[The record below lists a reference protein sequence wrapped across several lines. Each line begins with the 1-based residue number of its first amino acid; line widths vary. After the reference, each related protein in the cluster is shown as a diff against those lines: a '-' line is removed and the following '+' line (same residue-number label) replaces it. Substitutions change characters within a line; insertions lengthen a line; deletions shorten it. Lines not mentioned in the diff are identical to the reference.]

1 MELTKSEKIKFKK
14 LQTSLKKNWQIVED
28 EYEGERTIVMIAGF
42 SLDPEELRKVFG
54 IEFYEERLLFFIALL
69 KNPKTKVIYVSSIKI
84 DPVIIDYYL
93 SIYSDSE
100 AQKKD
105 MKKRLVLMQAGDSGS
120 YLPLTKKILRN
131 QKLIATLKKE
141 ITNKKTTTLRCFNST
156 TDEEKLATILGIP
169 LYAPLAEHIPYG
181 SKSGSR
187 QTFKASGVKVPPG
200 YEDLVNEDQLI
211 AAIKKMKKSN
221 PKLKK
226 VVLKFNYSFSG
237 GGNAILNVAKFPSA
251 KEDAHI
257 FILKKLQ
264 PIEADISNKK
274 YLEKYFEYGGIVE
287 EWMMLKDTFSP
298 SAQLSVL
305 PNGKVE
311 LVSTHEQILDEE
323 TQQTYLGCRFPAK
336 KKNRKVIGQAAL
348 KIGKYLSARGVI
360 GRFAI
365 DFIVNHKDDKAD
377 VRAIEINLRKGG
389 TTHPYFMTKLL
400 TKAISEEH
408 GLLKADDRKVFYYAY
423 DNIKHPEYAHL
434 DAKTLIE
441 IVKQSGLEYDPETKT
456 GVILH
461 LLGAVK
467 KFHKFGAVCIARSP
481 KAAEQLYFLLLRVV
495 KKYLEEKQEVIVEKE
510 AVQVNKNRLVETFGK
525 LVRIDSPPG
534 EEKLLSD
541 ALHDKFKSMGYKT
554 YQDDNW
560 NLLVKVPGRGNTPFL
575 LSAHMDVVEPCHNVQ
590 PVIRGDKIM
599 SAGKTVLGADDKAA
613 IAYIIELLNILEEN
627 EIPHR
632 PLELLFT
639 VREETFFGGIL
650 EFDMTKINSPFG
662 YVLDGADIG
671 EIDIAAPY
679 LAQLSV
685 VVKGKAAHSGV
696 NPEEGI
702 NAIKIASEA
711 IAKIPLGRINKETT
725 ANIGI
730 IKGGHALNTIPDRVE
745 ITAEAR
751 SLDKKKFE
759 EQIERMTK
767 AFEDAAEKYEG
778 LVEIETKFPYDG
790 YTYNPEDVFIQKTA
804 KIMKTVG
811 ITPELRKAMGGS
823 DANELIHKGVK
834 ILDIGIGMEKPH
846 TMQESIAIPDMVKM
860 VKFLIEVA
868 KI

>member
-1 MELTKSEKIKFKK
+1 MELTKTEKEKFKK
-14 LQTSLKKNWQIVED
+14 LQSSLKKNWQIVED
-28 EYEGERTIVMIAGF
+28 EYNKDRTIIIMAGF

-54 IEFYEERLLFFIALL
+54 IEFYEERLLYFIGLL
-69 KNPKTKVIYVSSIKI
+69 KNPKTKVIYISSIKI
-84 DPVIIDYYL
+84 DPIIIDYYL

-100 AQKKD
+100 SQKKD
-105 MKKRLVLMQAGDSGS
+105 MKKRLTLLQAGDSGS
-120 YLPLTKKILRN
+120 YLPLTKKVLRN
-131 QKLIATLKKE
+131 QKLIGDIKKK
-141 ITNKKTTTLRCFNST
+141 ITNNKSTVLRCFNST
-156 TDEEKLATILGIP
+156 SDEEKLAAILGVP
-169 LYAPLAEHIPYG
+169 LFASLSKHIPFG

-187 QTFKASGVKVPPG
+187 QTFKDSGVKVPPG
-200 YEDLVNEDQLI
+200 YEDIMNEDELI
-211 AAIKKMKKSN
+211 AAIKKMKKAN

-226 VVLKFNYSFSG
+226 VILKFNYSFSG
-237 GGNAILNVAKFPSA
+237 GGNAILNLSKFPA
-251 KEDAHI
+251 KKEDAHV
-257 FILKKLQ
+257 FMLKKLQ
-264 PIEADISNKK
+264 PIEADISNQK
-274 YLEKYFEYGGIVE
+274 YLKKYFEFGGIVE
-287 EWMMLKDTFSP
+287 EWLMLQDTYSP
-298 SAQLSVL
+298 SAQLSIL
-305 PNGKVE
+305 PNGAVE

-323 TQQTYLGCRFPAK
+323 TKQTYLGCRFPAK
-336 KKNRKVIGQAAL
+336 LKNRDLIGADAI
-348 KIGKYLSARGVI
+348 KIGKYLSKKGI
-360 GRFAI
+360 MGRFAI
-365 DFIVNHKDDKAD
+365 DFVVNHKEGKAD

-389 TTHPYFMTKLL
+389 TTHPFFMTKLL
-400 TKAISEEH
+400 TNAVSKKD
-408 GLLKADDRKVFYYAY
+408 GLLYVDDRKVFYYAY

-441 IVKQSGLEYDPETKT
+441 IVKKTGLEYDPETKT

-495 KKYLEEKQEVIVEKE
+495 KKYLEENQEVKIEKE
-510 AVQVNKNRLVETFGK
+510 AIQVNKDRLVETFGK
-525 LVRIDSPPG
+525 LIRIDSPPG

-541 ALHDKFKSMGYKT
+541 ALHDKFKSMGFKT
-554 YQDDNW
+554 YQDDNH
-560 NLLVKVPGRGNTPFL
+560 NLLVKVPGRGNIPFL
-575 LSAHMDVVEPCHNVQ
+575 LSAHMDVVEPCRNIQ

-599 SAGKTVLGADDKAA
+599 SAGNTVLGADDKAA
-613 IAYIIELLNILEEN
+613 IAYIIELLNILQEN
-627 EIPHR
+627 EISHR

-650 EFDMTKINSPFG
+650 DFDMTKITSPFG

-679 LAQLSV
+679 LVQINI
-685 VVKGKAAHSGV
+685 VVKGRAAHSGV
-696 NPEEGI
+696 NPEDGI
-702 NAIKIASEA
+702 NSIKIASEA
-711 IAKIPLGRINKETT
+711 IAKIPLGRVDKETT

-730 IKGGHALNTIPDRVE
+730 MKGGHALNTVPDRVE

-767 AFEDAAEKYEG
+767 AFEDAAEKHGG

-804 KIMKTVG
+804 KIMESVG
-811 ITPELRKAMGGS
+811 IKPELRKAMGGS

-834 ILDIGIGMEKPH
+834 ILDLGIGMEKPH
-846 TMQESIAIPDMVKM
+846 TPQETIAIPDMVKM